1 MEREINIRRRQ
12 NDAND
17 RNGSNSISGSTD
29 SGTTV
34 KAVDEH
40 QQQQWIIE
48 MKRFF
53 YVLTLHTNK
62 PRPEDVS
69 QLKKSHYT
77 PNNRKKEGKK
87 T

>member
-17 RNGSNSISGSTD
+17 RNGSNSISGSID

-53 YVLTLHTNK
+53 LCINITYK
-62 PRPEDVS
+62 
-69 QLKKSHYT
+69 
-77 PNNRKKEGKK
+77 
-87 T
+87 